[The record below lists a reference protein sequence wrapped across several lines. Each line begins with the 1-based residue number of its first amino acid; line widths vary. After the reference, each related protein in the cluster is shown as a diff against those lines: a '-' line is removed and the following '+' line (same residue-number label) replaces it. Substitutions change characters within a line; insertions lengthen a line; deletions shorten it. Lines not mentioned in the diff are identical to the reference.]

1 MKKTTGMVF
10 LVSAMLCLMAP
21 KYGSSQASARLTDP
35 EIASVAVVANQNDI
49 DFANIALKKSSNA
62 DVKQFAQTMA
72 ADHKAVIDQAVALVT
87 KLNVTPKDNSTSQSL
102 KSNAAAAIEK
112 LNAASGAAFDKAYID
127 NEVTYHQAVITEVES
142 VLIPEAQNAELKAL
156 LQSVLPTLKTHLE
169 HAQMVQGKVGK

>member
-1 MKKTTGMVF
+1 MKKTTGIGLFVT
-10 LVSAMLCLMAP
+10 AMLCLMMP
-21 KYGSSQASARLTDP
+21 KFGSGQASARLTDP

-49 DFANIALKKSSNA
+49 DFANIAMKKSSNA

-112 LNAASGAAFDKAYID
+112 LNATSGAAFDKAYID

-156 LQSVLPTLKTHLE
+156 LQAVLPTLQTHLE
-169 HAQMVQGKVGK
+169 HAQMIQAKLGK